1 MKLILLAPG
10 YENFSG
16 VFGMVEFEN
25 GRSVDDV
32 APVIAKRISGIVTC
46 VWEDGSQLSV
56 AEALLANANMPAPTE
71 SATAPVEV
79 REDVAAVAY
88 WTEEELGKIA
98 DAKGIAGVREIA
110 EPAGIRGNSIS
121 GLIKAIV
128 KQGVAKTEEA

>member
-10 YENFSG
+10 YENFTG

-25 GRSVDDV
+25 GTSVDEV

-71 SATAPVEV
+71 SATAPVEE
-79 REDVAAVAY
+79 REEVAPVPV
-88 WTEEELGKIA
+88 WTEEELGAIA
-98 DAKGIAGVREIA
+98 DAKGIAGIREIA
-110 EPAGIRGNSIS
+110 EPENIRGNSIS

-128 KQGVAKTEEA
+128 KQGVAKKEA